1 MKAKRPSRPLRQ
13 QLLIDRDVQVA
24 LILRAVLYGTACVT
38 YFVVIQF
45 FTQSMIHPGVATSDL
60 FLSLTDEAVYWVPG
74 LLVLGPLMIY
84 DVLKVSNRFA
94 GPIFSMRREMQNL
107 VDGKEGRNISF
118 RNDDHWSA
126 MAIQFN
132 TIREEV
138 LELRAKLRDDSEEAL
153 ADDEELDDEDDSWM
167 EATPE
172 DEAAVPVS

>member
-1 MKAKRPSRPLRQ
+1 MKAKRPTRPLRQ
-13 QLLIDRDVQVA
+13 QLLIDSDVQVA

-45 FTQSMIHPGVATSDL
+45 FTQSMIHPGVATADL
-60 FLSLTDEAVYWVPG
+60 FLSLTDEAIYWVPG

-107 VDGKEGRNISF
+107 IDGKEGRNISF

-126 MAIQFN
+126 MAMQFN

-138 LELRAKLRDDSEEAL
+138 LELRAKLGEEAG
-153 ADDEELDDEDDSWM
+153 AAEDEDIDEEDDSWM

-172 DEAAVPVS
+172 EEAAIPVS